1 MTALWQKI
9 LKYMKENPEKAK
21 AKSTKVFT
29 QVFGGTFG
37 GIVVMSEYDSIA
49 DLELDFAIMAQDE
62 TYQKFFQETETL
74 IVSSKLSI
82 NILSALE

>member
-1 MTALWQKI
+1 
-9 LKYMKENPEKAK
+9 
-21 AKSTKVFT
+21 
-29 QVFGGTFG
+29 
-37 GIVVMSEYDSIA
+37 MSEYDSIA